1 MEVDKRLTKVGIFYD
16 GNYFAHVSNYYNY
29 VHEKKARININGLH
43 EYIRKMVS
51 EYEGVDSRYCQIVDA
66 HYFRG
71 RFSAHETQRRNK
83 LMAERIFDD
92 ILMNS
97 GIVTHYL
104 PMTSRGEK
112 GIDVWFSLEALELTI
127 FKQFDVVVLI
137 ACDSDYL
144 PLVRKLNTLGTRV
157 MVIGWDF
164 EYYDDYNNHFVTATS
179 QFLLREVAYPILMHN
194 VIDDK
199 TKKDDYLVRNLF
211 VDKRDEYYE
220 DEYDEV
226 EDYVPGMGVTPL
238 EDDIERHEGE
248 ILSLKQGFGFIV
260 PNDGTENVFFHW
272 GAVND
277 PYKDFNDLSVGEK
290 VSYNLGR
297 NENGICAI
305 DVEVVEEDDL
315 PLDAELED

>member
-1 MEVDKRLTKVGIFYD
+1 MHKH
-16 GNYFAHVSNYYNY
+16 N
-29 VHEKKARININGLH
+29 ARDW
-43 EYIRKMVS
+43 RA
-51 EYEGVDSRYCQIVDA
+51 R
-66 HYFRG
+66 
-71 RFSAHETQRRNK
+71 
-83 LMAERIFDD
+83 D

-144 PLVRKLNTLGTRV
+144 PLVRKLNTLGARV

-179 QFLLREVAYPILMHN
+179 QYLLREVAYPVLMHEI
-194 VIDDK
+194 IDDE
-199 TKKDDYLVRNLF
+199 TNQDDYFLQNLF
-211 VDKRDEYYE
+211 VDKDKRIDYEE
-220 DEYDEV
+220 DEEEDE
-226 EDYVPGMGVTPL
+226 EYIIAGVVPL
-238 EDDIERHEGE
+238 EDDIERHEGV
-248 ILSLKQGFGFIV
+248 ILNLKHGFGFIV
-260 PNDGTENVFFHW
+260 PDDKTENVFFHW

-277 PYKDFNDLSVGEK
+277 PYKDFNDLIVGER

-305 DVEVVEEDDL
+305 DVETVED
-315 PLDAELED
+315 

>member
-1 MEVDKRLTKVGIFYD
+1 MEGDKRLTKVGIFYD

-29 VHEKKARININGLH
+29 VHEKKSRININGLH
-43 EYIRKMVS
+43 DCIREMVA
-51 EYEGVDSRYCQIVDA
+51 EYERVDSRYCQIVDA

-83 LMAERIFDD
+83 LMAERVFDD

-144 PLVRKLNTLGTRV
+144 PLVRKLNTLGARV

-179 QFLLREVAYPILMHN
+179 QYLLREVAYPILMHE

-199 TKKDDYLVRNLF
+199 SEENQFFLQNLF
-211 VDKRDEYYE
+211 VGKDTDYEDDEYE
-220 DEYDEV
+220 DDEYIV
-226 EDYVPGMGVTPL
+226 GGVLPL
-238 EDDIERHEGE
+238 ENDIERHEGV
-248 ILSLKQGFGFIV
+248 ILSLKHGFGFIV
-260 PNDGTENVFFHW
+260 PNDKSENVFFHW

-277 PYKDFNDLSVGEK
+277 PYKDFNDLVVGEK
-290 VSYNLGR
+290 VSYNLGT

-305 DVEVVEEDDL
+305 DVEVVEED
-315 PLDAELED
+315 LEQE

>member
-1 MEVDKRLTKVGIFYD
+1 MGFMEVDKRLTKVGIFYD

-43 EYIRKMVS
+43 EYIREMVARN
-51 EYEGVDSRYCQIVDA
+51 EGVDSRYCQIVDA

-144 PLVRKLNTLGTRV
+144 PLVRKLNTLGARV

-179 QFLLREVAYPILMHN
+179 QYLLREVAYPVYMHDIIDN
-194 VIDDK
+194 NDSDDK
-199 TKKDDYLVRNLF
+199 YFIQNLF
-211 VDKRDEYYE
+211 VDKPSDEYY
-220 DEYDEV
+220 DEY
-226 EDYVPGMGVTPL
+226 EDTEEYIVGGVVPL
-238 EDDIERHEGE
+238 EDDIERHEGS
-248 ILSLKQGFGFIV
+248 ILSLKQGFGFIA
-260 PNDGTENVFFHW
+260 PDDQSDNVFFHW

-277 PYKDFNDLSVGEK
+277 PYKDFNDLTLGER

-305 DVEVVEEDDL
+305 DVELVEED
-315 PLDAELED
+315 